1 MGPIEFAFLSIWIIF
16 GVVGWIR
23 GFFKELGITLL
34 LFATLLVI
42 WLLDGR
48 LTPILEQRFSPAR
61 AAEFAVLIYGGILI
75 LGVLMAYQ
83 GQTIVFPG
91 KDPPGIEGDLF
102 GILIGLFNGYLV
114 VGTLWYYMNRFGYP
128 GGLVVPPL
136 TGLGMALVSLLPFNA
151 LSWAFKSDPTS
162 IRNVLLGGLLF
173 LLLLRVIR

>member
-114 VGTLWYYMNRFGYP
+114 VGTLVLHESVWLP
-128 GGLVVPPL
+128 GRPRCPASDRIGDGPRQLAALQCAQLGLQE
-136 TGLGMALVSLLPFNA
+136 
-151 LSWAFKSDPTS
+151 
-162 IRNVLLGGLLF
+162 
-173 LLLLRVIR
+173 